1 MLQIKN
7 ISKKYKTGDLVQTAL
22 NGVSLNLRD
31 NEFVAILGPSGS
43 GKTTLLNIIGGL
55 DRYDSGDLIINDVST
70 KNYKDRDW
78 DTYRNHTIGFVF
90 QSYNLIP
97 HQTVLSNVELALTIS
112 GISAR
117 QRKKRALEALDKV
130 GLLDQ
135 AHKKP
140 NQMSGGQMQR
150 VAIARALVNDPDIVL
165 ADEPTGALDTKTSV
179 QVMDLLK
186 EVAKDRLVVMVTHN
200 PDLANEYANRI
211 IRLQDGVI
219 ISDTNPLNIENKPL
233 KKHTDKVKRA
243 KMGFFTALALS
254 FNNLLTKKGRTI
266 LTAFAGSIGIIGIA
280 LILSLSDGMK
290 VYIDKI
296 QEDTLTSYPLSI
308 QSETANLF
316 SAVLGARIEA
326 SEFDEEGKV
335 KEARMISE
343 MMNSVGSND
352 LKGFKN
358 YLETHTEEWDPYVK
372 EIVYSYSVSP
382 LIYTYDVTGK
392 YTQLNPSTLMSS
404 LYNDSATS
412 LMSSLSASS
421 SIGTFSEKDFSTLQ
435 DNYEV
440 IKGRFPEKY
449 DEVLIALNEKN
460 QVVDLLLYS
469 LGLRDEAELKS
480 AISNA
485 MSGEEV
491 EIKGEPLILS
501 YEDLMN
507 VDLRL
512 IDASDL
518 YKYNKD
524 YDVYEKMT
532 DDDDWMKD
540 VYDSSLKLKI
550 TGIAL
555 ATGDNKQAGVLY
567 SEDLTS
573 YVIDKASK
581 SEIVRKQ
588 ITNKDIDVF
597 SGNRFD
603 EENKKETGLDF
614 NDMVTVDEDMLKDA
628 FKFNLDTS
636 AVKDTDYEKIIM
648 NSSDSI
654 KKNIVDIA
662 ESFSQAFVAI
672 DSQLANIAIPGYATA
687 FKQDVVVVN
696 GCTGGEFVDSSN
708 PMLGCSF
715 GEDKVKGTDYDEI
728 TNLGQTI
735 KYSLVDGYTPLGS
748 FVPFT
753 DTIPNPFTG
762 ENVDTISFYVNMF
775 KSSGA
780 FKKSIDA
787 MNESELVKQAGIK
800 IEVPED
806 NMAKVLTD
814 ILTEY
819 FNLVKSSD
827 NFGTTIPGMI
837 NIEDLNT
844 IDYTETIT
852 TTLVEENNA
861 SMIYGDAYDNAE
873 KIMSGLIALG
883 LAKTTQEIMSPIT
896 EMFDGMEDAFEVDTD
911 AFAKAFNFDMDED
924 ELSRLMTSMLTGSD
938 VSYSNNLV
946 SLGYQ
951 DENDPSVISI
961 FFKDFASKTKFIEW
975 LDAYNDTKDDDSK
988 IKYTDIT
995 GILISSVETII
1006 NAITYV
1012 LIAFVSISL
1021 VVSSIMIAVI
1031 TLISIMERT
1040 KEIGILRAMGA
1051 SKHNVSSI
1059 FNAETFIIGLLSGS
1073 LAIGFSYAVIP
1084 IANNIIHNAT
1094 GNYDI
1099 NAILRPQY
1107 AIILICIS
1115 VVLTIV
1121 AGFIPSK
1128 KAAKQD
1134 PVIALRTE

>member
-22 NGVSLNLRD
+22 NDVSLNLRD

-219 ISDTNPLNIENKPL
+219 IADSNPLNIENKPL

-326 SEFDEEGKV
+326 SEFNEEGKV

-412 LMSSLSASS
+412 LMSSLSASA

-524 YDVYEKMT
+524 YDVYEKMV

-555 ATGDNKQAGVLY
+555 ATGDNRQAGVLY

-603 EENKKETGLDF
+603 EEKKKESGLDF

-628 FKFNLDTS
+628 FKFDLDTD
-636 AVKDTDYEKIIM
+636 AIKNTDYAAKIM
-648 NSSDSI
+648 ASSESV
-654 KKNIVDIA
+654 KKSIVDLSKTFSTALTTTDTAIA
-662 ESFSQAFVAI
+662 KGMIEGYVTAFSQPVY
-672 DSQLANIAIPGYATA
+672 SG
-687 FKQDVVVVN
+687 VN
-696 GCTGGEFVDSSN
+696 GCTGGEYIN
-708 PMLGCSF
+708 EEMPIMGCKF
-715 GEDKVKGTDYDEI
+715 DDPALEKGVDYDI
-728 TNLGQTI
+728 I
-735 KYSLVDGYTPLGS
+735 KFMDNDIYYSIVDGYSTTTYVS
-748 FVPFT
+748 FADKF
-753 DTIPNPFTG
+753 INPFTK
-762 ENVDTISFYVNMF
+762 EEVDTVPYFESMF
-775 KSSGA
+775 DSTGA
-780 FKKSIDA
+780 VEMAIK
-787 MNESELVKQAGIK
+787 ELEKNNIK
-800 IEVPED
+800 ISKENIE
-806 NMAKVLTD
+806 KVAFE
-814 ILTEY
+814 IFEGY
-819 FNLVKSSD
+819 FNFVRQSENYDS
-827 NFGTTIPGMI
+827 TT
-837 NIEDLNT
+837 NT
-844 IDYTETIT
+844 ITLDLLNEIDYSSVIKET
-852 TTLVEENNA
+852 LENKSNA
-861 SMIYGDAYDNAE
+861 SMIYGDAYNNAE
-873 KIMSGLIALG
+873 NYITLLVAKGLG
-883 LAKTTQEIMSPIT
+883 ETTAEIMSPISD
-896 EMFDGMEDAFEVDTD
+896 MFSNMEDAFKVDTD

-938 VSYSNNLV
+938 VSYSNNLI

-951 DENDPSVISI
+951 DEDDPSVISI

-975 LDAYNDTKDDDSK
+975 LDAYNDTKEDDYK

-1073 LAIGFSYAVIP
+1073 LAIAFSYAVIP

-1107 AIILICIS
+1107 AVILICIS